1 MNTFALRQNFSNMN
15 LVKHILSRKGSRTVT
30 VPSDLSVKEA
40 LKIMAE
46 NDIGSVVVMDDKEFL
61 GIMTERDYSR
71 KIILKN
77 RNSTDTLVRD
87 IMSDLPRVQP
97 GDTVDHAMALL
108 NDRHIRYLPVFE
120 GEELVGII
128 SISDLIQET
137 LLSQQR
143 TIDQLENYIRG

>member
-1 MNTFALRQNFSNMN
+1 MN
-15 LVKHILSRKGSRTVT
+15 LVKHILNRKGSDTVT
-30 VPSDLSVKEA
+30 VPSELSVKDA

-46 NDIGSVVVMDDKEFL
+46 NDIGSVVVMDGEEFL

-77 RNSTDTLVRD
+77 RNSTDTLVKD
-87 IMSDLPRVQP
+87 IMSDLPRVSP
-97 GDTVDHAMALL
+97 SDTVEHAMALL
-108 NDRHIRYLPVFE
+108 NDHHIRYLPVFE
-120 GEELVGII
+120 DDALAGII

-143 TIDQLENYIRG
+143 TIDQLESYIRG

>member
-1 MNTFALRQNFSNMN
+1 MN
-15 LVKHILSRKGSRTVT
+15 LVKHILNRKGSGTVT
-30 VPSDLSVKEA
+30 VPSNLSVKEA

-46 NDIGSVVVMDDKEFL
+46 NDIGSVVVMEGDEFL

-87 IMSDLPRVQP
+87 IMSDLPRVSP
-97 GDTVDHAMALL
+97 SDTVEHAMSLL
-108 NDRHIRYLPVFE
+108 NERHIRYLPVFDQ
-120 GEELVGII
+120 EELVGII

-143 TIDQLENYIRG
+143 TIDQLESYIRG